1 MSKKISVLV
10 TNMTRYR
17 TQDVDV
23 MSYDINIDGKCD
35 HRVIAKT
42 TKKFKQ
48 SLKTKIIEYCKQ
60 RRK

>member
-1 MSKKISVLV
+1 MSKKTSVSV
-10 TNMTRYR
+10 GNVKVYDTPDVHIMSFDTNLGY
-17 TQDVDV
+17 
-23 MSYDINIDGKCD
+23 
-35 HRVIAKT
+35 RVIAKT